1 MHFIAFHNEVYLFRI
16 LRSSQ
21 ILSFKRQTEDAN
33 QRLPLHD
40 AAMNAH
46 RELSRWL
53 IRQDPSKGSCAAKD
67 AEDQLPVHAVC
78 TRQWL
83 QQHSEADHLAFLD
96 MILPLYP
103 SAWAMQSRRPCSTW
117 FKVQFCFT
125 FVLWCEWIQRFK
137 LRVASREFQKGR
149 TRTSL
154 DELESIVWEEG
165 CISLRCQYCENL
177 RWCARAGAWS
187 KVECAVGQRRPHGIQ
202 EVSGETSWGSKRS
215 QYESSHLL

>member
-1 MHFIAFHNEVYLFRI
+1 MHFIAFHNDLYLFRI

-67 AEDQLPVHAVC
+67 AEGQLPVHAVC

-103 SAWAMQSRRPCSTW
+103 SAAQMS
-117 FKVQFCFT
+117 FDYAAGAKV
-125 FVLWCEWIQRFK
+125 
-137 LRVASREFQKGR
+137 
-149 TRTSL
+149 
-154 DELESIVWEEG
+154 ELEQ
-165 CISLRCQYCENL
+165 CKAADRAPPDLRFNFALHLFYDVNGSNVSNSGSNL
-177 RWCARAGAWS
+177 GSFKRGELGRAW
-187 KVECAVGQRRPHGIQ
+187 
-202 EVSGETSWGSKRS
+202 TS
-215 QYESSHLL
+215 

>member
-1 MHFIAFHNEVYLFRI
+1 MMHFIAFHNEVYLFRI

-21 ILSFKRQTEDAN
+21 ILSFKRQTEDAS

-103 SAWAMQSRRPCSTW
+103 SAAQMS
-117 FKVQFCFT
+117 FDYAAGAKV
-125 FVLWCEWIQRFK
+125 
-137 LRVASREFQKGR
+137 
-149 TRTSL
+149 
-154 DELESIVWEEG
+154 ELEQ
-165 CISLRCQYCENL
+165 CKAADRAPPDLRFNFALHLFYDVN
-177 RWCARAGAWS
+177 GS
-187 KVECAVGQRRPHGIQ
+187 N
-202 EVSGETSWGSKRS
+202 VSNSG
-215 QYESSHLL
+215 SHLESFKRGELGRAWTS